1 MYDLYENLD
10 ERVETNANT
19 NDHPHKKSAWNVIVE
34 RNQVLFLC
42 HLWLGFKSD
51 IILFSTIYV
60 FML

>member
-19 NDHPHKKSAWNVIVE
+19 NDTPQKRVE

-42 HLWLGFKSD
+42 HLSLGFESD
-51 IILFSTIYV
+51 IILF
-60 FML
+60 

>member
-19 NDHPHKKSAWNVIVE
+19 NHTPHKKKRVE

-42 HLWLGFKSD
+42 HLSLGFESD
-51 IILFSTIYV
+51 IILF
-60 FML
+60 